1 MSSNEE
7 KILELQSKVV
17 ELEDL
22 LEYQQLKIRSKLNYL
37 LGEIH
42 ELGGGYQA
50 KTKENSK
57 QKCKKGSCDCEK

>member
-7 KILELQSKVV
+7 KILKLQSKVV
-17 ELEDL
+17 ELESL
-22 LEYQQLKIRSKLNYL
+22 LEHHQTKTRSKLNYL

-42 ELGGGYQA
+42 KLGGGRQA

-57 QKCKKGSCDCEK
+57 QKCKKGSCGCEK